1 MQQLRSIDSTSF
13 KTSPTYNHRLL
24 SLLVFIILTSY
35 ISACGNANPNKVI
48 TDSAGSSSGVD
59 SMPVVKP
66 PVTDSNSVIITAP
79 VNDSNV
85 KVPDTSGLKR

>member
-1 MQQLRSIDSTSF
+1 
-13 KTSPTYNHRLL
+13 
-24 SLLVFIILTSY
+24 
-35 ISACGNANPNKVI
+35 
-48 TDSAGSSSGVD
+48 VD